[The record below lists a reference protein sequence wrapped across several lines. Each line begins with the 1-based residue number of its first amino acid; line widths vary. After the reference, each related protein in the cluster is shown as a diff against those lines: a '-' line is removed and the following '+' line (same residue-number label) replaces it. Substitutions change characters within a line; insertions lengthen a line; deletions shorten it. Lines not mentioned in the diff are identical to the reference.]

1 MEPKAAPPAQDAWFR
16 PVGDSEILMAVG
28 AMLTVE
34 VRAQVPVDAP
44 AGSTTLKL
52 RAVDEAE
59 PERLTDGPRASSAS
73 ARSRSLSA
81 RSTDV

>member
-1 MEPKAAPPAQDAWFR
+1 
-16 PVGDSEILMAVG
+16 MAVG
-28 AMLTVE
+28 ATLTVE

>member
-28 AMLTVE
+28 ATLTVE

-44 AGSTTLKL
+44 AGT
-52 RAVDEAE
+52 
-59 PERLTDGPRASSAS
+59 GPGRSAP
-73 ARSRSLSA
+73 A
-81 RSTDV
+81 